1 MAVTYNKL
9 FHHVVYR
16 KILNIQLFE
25 RACIGFNIIIY
36 VYILEEDE
44 VKKVCHMLNSVVYIN
59 TNKNLM

>member
-44 VKKVCHMLNSVVYIN
+44 VKKKSAYVE
-59 TNKNLM
+59 